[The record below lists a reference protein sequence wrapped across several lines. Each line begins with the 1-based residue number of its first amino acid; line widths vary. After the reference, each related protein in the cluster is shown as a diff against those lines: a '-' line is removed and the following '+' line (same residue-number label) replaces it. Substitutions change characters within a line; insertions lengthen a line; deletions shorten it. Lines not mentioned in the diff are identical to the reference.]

1 MKKQL
6 CIVLALIMFLM
17 TFAAFPA
24 VKVAATAPNYPRG
37 VADIKSGEV
46 KVVFENLPTEYIE
59 VKELYSLRYYMEK
72 YPKAKEIMGYYK
84 GTLYYW
90 TKDEKKVLSLGGLEG
105 QKLTLSIE
113 SGDVKM
119 GAIYAPGV
127 DLTIDT
133 GSKNTLTLT
142 LGSNYKYIG
151 AAEKNM
157 AEAERLLE
165 ASALQKNS
173 QAQYLLA
180 RLYLCEDGIPKDA
193 EKALHWLKESAAQK
207 NQYAQYQLGKMLLF
221 GKEVERD
228 IEAGVELL
236 TAAADQGNVYAARL
250 LQSYY
255 IGRLRSP
262 SVGMASLRLL
272 SRLTRMFEDRLKKE
286 DRQRAA
292 IDRKLR
298 RKIEEKKQ
306 LHGLR
311 ME

>member
-1 MKKQL
+1 MH
-6 CIVLALIMFLM
+6 LAGQTSVSDEHKAIRLLKESAERSNMWAQYLLGKF
-17 TFAAFPA
+17 FF
-24 VKVAATAPNYPRG
+24 RG
-37 VADIKSGEV
+37 EH
-46 KVVFENLPTEYIE
+46 T
-59 VKELYSLRYYMEK
+59 
-72 YPKAKEIMGYYK
+72 
-84 GTLYYW
+84 
-90 TKDEKKVLSLGGLEG
+90 
-105 QKLTLSIE
+105 
-113 SGDVKM
+113 
-119 GAIYAPGV
+119 
-127 DLTIDT
+127 
-133 GSKNTLTLT
+133 
-142 LGSNYKYIG
+142 
-151 AAEKNM
+151 EKNL

-193 EKALHWLKESAAQK
+193 EKALHWLNESAAQK
-207 NQYAQYQLGKMLLF
+207 NQYAQYQLGKILLF
-221 GKEVERD
+221 GKEVKRD
-228 IEAGVELL
+228 TEAGIELL
-236 TAAADQGNVYAARL
+236 TAAAEQGNVYAARL
-250 LQSYY
+250 LQGYY
-255 IGRLRSP
+255 SGRLRSP